1 MRKQI
6 FALAIFAV
14 LLVAAGGV
22 VSMAQDSSTEAPT
35 VPSDGIDI
43 LAGGSIALDVE
54 GYTSRLCITITP
66 AGPSEWSL
74 AGQDI
79 GVSYPNSLDGSMYYE
94 GGMFYIGLE
103 SFPVMSSSTH
113 AGARYRGEINPS
125 TGSGFCAWDNP
136 MWGTAADTTWSVV
149 SCASTP
155 VASSGEDPNMG

>member
-43 LAGGSIALDVE
+43 LSGGSICLDVA
-54 GYTSRLCITITP
+54 GYTSLLCISITP
-66 AGPSEWSL
+66 SGPNEWSL
-74 AGQDI
+74 TGDDF
-79 GVSYPNSLDGSMYYE
+79 GVSYYSPLDGSMEYA

-103 SFPVMSSSTH
+103 SFPVATAADY
-113 AGARYRGEINPS
+113 AGARYRGVIDPY

-136 MWGTAADTTWSVV
+136 MWGTAADTTWTLVT
-149 SCASTP
+149 CASKSVTT
-155 VASSGEDPNMG
+155 SGEDPNMA